1 MGAPSQSQYI
11 CTARGSASLASHLL
25 RWTAVSTRSE
35 PLDRRCDNMTTMA
48 EQFAQGSLRL
58 ESGSSPRGKN
68 PDAWKSMVGTKP
80 VSARFGLLPN
90 TQPRMSALGTS
101 LIVQIAV
108 SAFLVIVPLLFP
120 QQMIPRAM
128 YMVTNLEG
136 PPLEIPAPPPPK
148 PPPVAK
154 VKVQPSRPP
163 VEVPRPKMD
172 VAKYFAP
179 PKIVPPKPKV
189 RQVEAELPKVNDT
202 FEPLKMEL
210 ATNQPAK
217 PREAVKTGV
226 MTGGSSAVP
235 TIDKALP
242 LDKVQTGGF
251 GDPQGLP
258 GPSNPNKRANIAAF
272 GDAALPPGPGYGNGV
287 AAPPPAGKKPGSVQS
302 TGFANQ
308 NDQVI
313 EAPKKKVDD
322 GPAIEPV
329 VILAKPKPVCSAE
342 ALKMN
347 LEGEVLLD
355 VIFPASGGLV
365 HVNRVIKGLGHGL
378 DESAVRAAEQIK
390 YKPALSNGH
399 PVDFPAVVH
408 IVFQTAY

>member
-1 MGAPSQSQYI
+1 
-11 CTARGSASLASHLL
+11 
-25 RWTAVSTRSE
+25 
-35 PLDRRCDNMTTMA
+35 MTTMA
-48 EQFAQGSLRL
+48 EQLTQRSLRL
-58 ESGSSPRGKN
+58 RWGSGAADKN
-68 PDAWKSMVGTKP
+68 RDAWKNLVGTKP
-80 VSARFGLLPN
+80 VSARFELLPD
-90 TQPRMSALGTS
+90 TKPRTGAMGAS
-101 LIVQIAV
+101 LFVQITLAV
-108 SAFLVIVPLLFP
+108 FLVIVPLLFP

-128 YMVTNLEG
+128 DMVTNLEG
-136 PPLEIPAPPPPK
+136 PPLDIPAPPPPK

-154 VKVQPSRPP
+154 VKVQPTRPP

-202 FEPLKMEL
+202 FQPLKMEL

-226 MTGGSSAVP
+226 MPGGSSAVP

-258 GPSNPNKRANIAAF
+258 GPSNPNKRANIGAF
-272 GDAALPPGPGYGNGV
+272 GDSALPPGPGYGNGTGGATGARGAV
-287 AAPPPAGKKPGSVQS
+287 ASTGFGNGVAIPPPGGKKVGSVQS
-302 TGFANQ
+302 TGFSNQ

-313 EAPKKKVDD
+313 EAPRKKADD
-322 GPAIEPV
+322 SPTVEPV
-329 VILAKPKPVCSAE
+329 VILAKPKPVYSAE

-365 HVNRVIKGLGHGL
+365 HVNRIIKGLGHGL
-378 DESAVRAAEQIK
+378 DEAAVRAAEQIK